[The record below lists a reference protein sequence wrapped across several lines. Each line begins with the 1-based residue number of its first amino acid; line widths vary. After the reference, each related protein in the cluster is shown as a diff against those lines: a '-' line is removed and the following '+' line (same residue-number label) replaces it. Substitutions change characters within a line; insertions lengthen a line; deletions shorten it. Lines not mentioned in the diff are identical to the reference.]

1 MTRFHRSLTAFAM
14 AMSLALPAGVAAAQM
29 GPGSQP
35 PAASD
40 QDGSGSG
47 PGYRHGYGPGM
58 MWGWG
63 AAGPDARGGGWGRGM
78 MWGYGPGMMFG
89 GGWGPGMMWGNGGPF
104 GARGS
109 ENFAEGQLAF
119 LKVELKIT
127 PQQMPLWD
135 KYADSVRQS
144 AKTMYEQHRSLFDR
158 DWSRASLPERLD
170 GREQMIALRLE
181 TLKATDAALKP
192 LYAALDKEQKEIA
205 DQFLGGP
212 MGGPFGFM

>member
-1 MTRFHRSLTAFAM
+1 MARFHRTLTACAL
-14 AMSLALPAGVAAAQM
+14 AISLALPAGIAAAQM
-29 GPGSQP
+29 GPGRGPQ
-35 PAASD
+35 AASD
-40 QDGSGSG
+40 QNGSGSG
-47 PGYRHGYGPGM
+47 PGYRQGYGTGM
-58 MWGWG
+58 MF
-63 AAGPDARGGGWGRGM
+63 GGGSGRGM

-89 GGWGPGMMWGNGGPF
+89 GGWGPGMMWGYGGP
-104 GARGS
+104 GVRSGV
-109 ENFAEGQLAF
+109 NFSEGQLAF
-119 LKVELKIT
+119 LKTELKIT

-135 KYADSVRQS
+135 KYADAVRQS

-192 LYAALDKEQKEIA
+192 LYAALDEEQKEIA

>member
-35 PAASD
+35 PVASD

-63 AAGPDARGGGWGRGM
+63 AAGPGARGGGWGRGM
-78 MWGYGPGMMFG
+78 MWGYGP
-89 GGWGPGMMWGNGGPF
+89 F
-104 GARGS
+104 GAHGS